1 MTSNNKL
8 VDNIQE
14 KLDKYINDF
23 GVHLDE
29 LDTSDPLALELYR
42 TCMASCFHMKR
53 VLNELRS
60 NIQDNYDRM
69 E

>member
-1 MTSNNKL
+1 MNHNKL
-8 VDNIQE
+8 LDNIQE
-14 KLDKYINDF
+14 KLDKYINDV

-29 LDTSDPLALELYR
+29 LDKSDPLALELYR

-60 NIQDNYDRM
+60 NIQDKHDRM
-69 E
+69 D